1 MAFRGPRWS
10 GPCLPLPL
18 YPVLPTPIGASL
30 VAQTI
35 EPASSVGDPGS
46 IPGSGKFPGEGN
58 GSPLQYSCLENSMDR
73 GDWWATVRGAAK
85 SWSDWET
92 NTVRESAITR
102 DSFFIRKTYL
112 HGIANICLTIICS
125 SHLLTVPLLFEV
137 PDPYCLLLSVRWYI
151 CLNCQTIFES
161 RWGFC
166 KYVIKLN
173 FVFLICFISI
183 QVLDQQNIILDEHF
197 PGSYTANPILLICET
212 CLYSSRSS

>member
-1 MAFRGPRWS
+1 MPPPNLPLWHVDCSEQKAIQTQQTQEKPFYLSLNCVQELYRGPV
-10 GPCLPLPL
+10 PE
-18 YPVLPTPIGASL
+18 SL
-30 VAQTI
+30 
-35 EPASSVGDPGS
+35 
-46 IPGSGKFPGEGN
+46 GEGN
-58 GSPLQYSCLENSMDR
+58 GNPLQYSCLENSMDR

-112 HGIANICLTIICS
+112 HGIANICFTIICS